1 MRHHA
6 ESHTLG
12 TQGRFS
18 ILDRPKS
25 EFIVSAHRA
34 RGRLLR
40 EMTSALWEG
49 LRLLVIKRLPKPKA
63 SPGAAR

>member
-1 MRHHA
+1 MRHHV
-6 ESHTLG
+6 ESQTIG

-25 EFIVSAHRA
+25 ELIVSAHRA

-40 EMTSALWEG
+40 EMTSAVCSG

-63 SPGAAR
+63 SAGAAR

>member
-6 ESHTLG
+6 ARQRLE

-18 ILDRPKS
+18 KLDRPRL
-25 EFIVSAHRA
+25 ELIASAHRA

-40 EMTSALWEG
+40 EMVSALCHR
-49 LRLLVIKRLPKPKA
+49 LRLLAIKCLRKPKA
-63 SPGAAR
+63 SPGAAS

>member
-6 ESHTLG
+6 ESQTLG
-12 TQGRFS
+12 THGRFS
-18 ILDRPKS
+18 KLDRSKS
-25 EFIVSAHRA
+25 ELIVSAHRA

-40 EMTSALWEG
+40 EMTSTLCDG
-49 LRLLVIKRLPKPKA
+49 LRLLVNRRLPKPKA